1 MSIPKV
7 GPIKQAL
14 LAALQDGKAHRL
26 RDLVPVLAAQFEL
39 TPEDLAVRHATGA
52 LKFENLV
59 RWARHHLKDEDA
71 LVAPERGMVQITS
84 RGQELLRV
92 AMDAVVPRIGN
103 AQSERT
109 PPALRLEEVEVEEA
123 PEEVLDATVAQLTQR
138 LCDEVLE
145 RVREVSP
152 QQFERLVVDVLLA
165 MGYGFD
171 QSAGHVTRYAGDG
184 GIDGLVHEDKLGL
197 STIFIQA
204 KRYQNGHNVGRPD
217 VQQFLGALTGA
228 GASKGVFITSA
239 SFTREAREFATRLQ
253 NQKVVLMDGAQLARR
268 MVEHDVGVATAKTL
282 AIKHLDSDYFDLG

>member
-7 GPIKQAL
+7 GAIKQAL
-14 LAALQDGKAHRL
+14 LETLQDDQAHRL
-26 RDLVPVLAAQFEL
+26 RDLVPLLAQRFQL

-52 LKFENLV
+52 LKFENRV
-59 RWARHHLKDEDA
+59 RWARQHLKDEDA
-71 LVAPERGMVQITS
+71 LVAPDRGMVQITP
-84 RGQELLRV
+84 RGQELLRAV
-92 AMDAVVPRIGN
+92 AVMPRSSTQQAEPVLASPDFDAN
-103 AQSERT
+103 EAEQ
-109 PPALRLEEVEVEEA
+109 A
-123 PEEVLDATVAQLTQR
+123 PEDVLDTTVEQLTQR
-138 LCDEVLE
+138 LCNDVLE

-171 QSAGHVTRYAGDG
+171 QSAGHVTRYVGDG

-204 KRYQNGHNVGRPD
+204 KRYQDGHNVGRPD

-239 SFTREAREFATRLQ
+239 SFTREAREFAARLQ

-268 MVEHDVGVATAKTL
+268 MVEHDVGVTTARML

>member
-7 GPIKQAL
+7 GAIKQAL
-14 LAALQDGKAHRL
+14 LETLQDDQAHRL
-26 RDLVPVLAAQFEL
+26 RDLVPLLAQRFQL

-52 LKFENLV
+52 LKFENRV
-59 RWARHHLKDEDA
+59 RWARQHLKDEDA
-71 LVAPERGMVQITS
+71 LVAPDRGMVQITP

-92 AMDAVVPRIGN
+92 VAVMPRSSTQQAEPVLASPDFDAN
-103 AQSERT
+103 EAEQ
-109 PPALRLEEVEVEEA
+109 A
-123 PEEVLDATVAQLTQR
+123 PEDVLDTTVEQLTQR
-138 LCDEVLE
+138 LCNDVLE

-171 QSAGHVTRYAGDG
+171 QSAGHVTRHVGDG

-204 KRYQNGHNVGRPD
+204 KRYQDGHNVGRPD

-239 SFTREAREFATRLQ
+239 SFTREAREFAARLQ

-268 MVEHDVGVATAKTL
+268 MVEHDVGVTTARML

>member
-7 GPIKQAL
+7 GAIKQAL
-14 LAALQDGKAHRL
+14 LETLQDDQAHRL
-26 RDLVPVLAAQFEL
+26 RDLVPLLAQRFQL

-52 LKFENLV
+52 LKFENRV
-59 RWARHHLKDEDA
+59 RWARQHLKDEDA
-71 LVAPERGMVQITS
+71 LVAPDRGMVQITP
-84 RGQELLRV
+84 RGQELLRAV
-92 AMDAVVPRIGN
+92 AVMPRSSTQQAEPVPASPGFDAN
-103 AQSERT
+103 EAEQ
-109 PPALRLEEVEVEEA
+109 A
-123 PEEVLDATVAQLTQR
+123 PEDVLDTTVEQLTQR
-138 LCDEVLE
+138 LCNDVLE

-152 QQFERLVVDVLLA
+152 LQFERLVVDVLLA

-171 QSAGHVTRYAGDG
+171 QSAGHVTRHVGDG

-204 KRYQNGHNVGRPD
+204 KRYQDGHNVGRPD

-239 SFTREAREFATRLQ
+239 SFTREAREFAARLQ

-268 MVEHDVGVATAKTL
+268 MVEHDVGVTTARML

>member
-7 GPIKQAL
+7 GAIKQAL
-14 LAALQDGKAHRL
+14 LETLQDDQAHRL
-26 RDLVPVLAAQFEL
+26 RDLVPLLAQRFQL

-52 LKFENLV
+52 LKFENRV
-59 RWARHHLKDEDA
+59 RWARQHLKDEDA
-71 LVAPERGMVQITS
+71 LVAPDRGMVQITP
-84 RGQELLRV
+84 RGQELLRAV
-92 AMDAVVPRIGN
+92 AVMPRSSTQQAEPVLASPDFDAN
-103 AQSERT
+103 EAEQ
-109 PPALRLEEVEVEEA
+109 A
-123 PEEVLDATVAQLTQR
+123 PEDVLDTTVEQLTQR
-138 LCDEVLE
+138 LCNDVLE

-171 QSAGHVTRYAGDG
+171 QSAGHVTRHVGDG

-204 KRYQNGHNVGRPD
+204 KRYQDGHNVGRPD

-239 SFTREAREFATRLQ
+239 SFTREAREFAARLQ

-268 MVEHDVGVATAKTL
+268 MVEHDVGVTTARML

>member
-7 GPIKQAL
+7 GAIKQAL
-14 LAALQDGKAHRL
+14 LETLQDDQAHRL
-26 RDLVPVLAAQFEL
+26 RDLVPLLAQRFQL

-52 LKFENLV
+52 LKFENRV
-59 RWARHHLKDEDA
+59 RWARQHLKDEDA
-71 LVAPERGMVQITS
+71 LVAPDRGMVQITP

-92 AMDAVVPRIGN
+92 VAVMPRSSTQQAEPVLASPDFDAN
-103 AQSERT
+103 EAEQ
-109 PPALRLEEVEVEEA
+109 A
-123 PEEVLDATVAQLTQR
+123 PEDVLDTTVEQLTQR
-138 LCDEVLE
+138 LCNDVLE

-171 QSAGHVTRYAGDG
+171 QSAGHVTRYVGDG

-204 KRYQNGHNVGRPD
+204 KRYQDGHNVGRPD

-239 SFTREAREFATRLQ
+239 SFTREAREFAARLQ

-268 MVEHDVGVATAKTL
+268 MVEHDVGVTTARML